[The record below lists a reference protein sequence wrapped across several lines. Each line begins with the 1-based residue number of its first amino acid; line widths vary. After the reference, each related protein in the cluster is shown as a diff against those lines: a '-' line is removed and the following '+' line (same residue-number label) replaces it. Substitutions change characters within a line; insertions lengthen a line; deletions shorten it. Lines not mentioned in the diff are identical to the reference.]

1 MAKFVLSA
9 FADEAGAP
17 LKAQIEALIENDI
30 HFIEPRNIDG
40 KSIIDFT
47 DEEAVALHNELEKH
61 SIKVGSLGSPIG
73 KFPIDGD
80 F

>member
-1 MAKFVLSA
+1 MARFVLSA

-47 DEEAVALHNELEKH
+47 DEEAMALYLQLEKNG
-61 SIKVGSLGSPIG
+61 IKGGSQVSPNG
-73 KFPIDGD
+73 KQPISGH